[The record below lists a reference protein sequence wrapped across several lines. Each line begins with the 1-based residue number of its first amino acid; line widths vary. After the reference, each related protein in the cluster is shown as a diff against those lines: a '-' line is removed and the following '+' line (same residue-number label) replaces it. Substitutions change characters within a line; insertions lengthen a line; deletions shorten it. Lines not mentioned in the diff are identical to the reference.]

1 VRSQEH
7 VGVAVVGA
15 GVTGL
20 SIAHALL
27 AAGVGPV
34 RIYER
39 SGVGAE
45 ASGVQ
50 PGGVRHQWS
59 TRLNCLLVLE
69 SAAFYREVGDR
80 LGIDRPPTLEPC
92 GYVFVAH
99 EDGTLA
105 RLGKDVAMQNELGI
119 PTQLLD
125 ADSLTGV
132 VADLQA
138 DGIRGGSFCPDDGY
152 FDRPQA
158 VVEAFAEAVV
168 RDGGAIEIRDVRG
181 LSKDGGGWQ
190 LEFADGSAVTAEHV
204 IVAAGTASPRLLAPL
219 GFDIPIVAEAKHL
232 FLSDPIREVLL
243 EPLVI
248 AVDRHFAAKHLANGR
263 VLASDLAATGDG
275 PDAEERWRRHV
286 RACIDELLP
295 RLTFVTL
302 GIRAGGEYDVTPDH
316 HPIVGPIG
324 DEPGLWLA
332 AGFSGHGFM
341 IAPAIGRI
349 VADALAHGRQDAL
362 LGALAFER
370 FDGAELEPELQIV

>member
-1 VRSQEH
+1 VRPEET
-7 VGVAVVGA
+7 VGVAIVGA

-20 SIAHALL
+20 SIAHALVS
-27 AAGVGPV
+27 AGVGPV
-34 RIYER
+34 RVYER
-39 SGVGAE
+39 SGIGAE

-69 SAAFYREVGDR
+69 SAAFYRELGDR
-80 LGIDRPPTLEPC
+80 LGIEQPPTLEPC

-99 EDGTLA
+99 EQGTLE
-105 RLGKDVAMQNELGI
+105 RLGRDVAMQNALGI

-125 ADSLTGV
+125 AESLSGV
-132 VADLQA
+132 VPELQV
-138 DGIRGGSFCPDDGY
+138 DGIRGGSYCPDDGY

-158 VVEAFAEAVV
+158 VIEAFAEAAV
-168 RDGGAIEIRDVRG
+168 RGGVEIEIEGVSG
-181 LSKDGGGWQ
+181 LSKDGGGWR
-190 LEFADGSAVTAEHV
+190 LALADGSAVTAEIV
-204 IVAAGTASPRLLAPL
+204 VVAAGTATPGLLAPL
-219 GFDIPIVAEAKHL
+219 GHDVPIAAEAKHL

-248 AVDRHFAAKHLANGR
+248 AIDRHFAAKHLASGR
-263 VLASDLAATGDG
+263 VLASDLAASGDG

-295 RLTFVTL
+295 RLTFVPL
-302 GIRAGGEYDVTPDH
+302 GLRVGGEYDVTPDH

-349 VADALAHGRQDAL
+349 VADALAHGRKDAL

-370 FDGAELEPELQIV
+370 FEGAELEPELQIV

>member
-1 VRSQEH
+1 VRPDDT

-15 GVTGL
+15 GITGL
-20 SIAHALL
+20 SIAHALVST
-27 AAGVGPV
+27 GVGPV
-34 RIYER
+34 RVYER
-39 SGVGAE
+39 SGIAAE

-69 SAAFYREVGDR
+69 SAAFYREVGER
-80 LGIDRPPTLEPC
+80 LGIEQPPRLEPC
-92 GYVFVAH
+92 GYVFLAH
-99 EDGTLA
+99 EEGTLE
-105 RLGKDVAMQNELGI
+105 RLGRDVAMQNALGI
-119 PTQLLD
+119 PTELLD

-138 DGIRGGSFCPDDGY
+138 DGVRGGSFCPDDGY

-158 VVEAFAEAVV
+158 VVEAFAEALV
-168 RDGGAIEIRDVRG
+168 RDGGAIEIGEVRG
-181 LSKDGGGWQ
+181 LSQDGGGWRVE
-190 LEFADGSAVTAEHV
+190 LADGSAVTAEHV
-204 IVAAGTASPRLLAPL
+204 IVAAGTASPGLLAPL
-219 GFDIPIVAEAKHL
+219 GLDVPIAAEAKHL
-232 FLSDPIREVLL
+232 FLSDPIREMLL

-263 VLASDLAATGDG
+263 VLASDLAAKGDG
-275 PDAEERWRRHV
+275 PDAEEQWRRHV
-286 RACIDELLP
+286 RSCIDELLP

-302 GIRAGGEYDVTPDH
+302 GLRVGGEYDVTPDH

-349 VADALAHGRQDAL
+349 VADALVYGRQDAL

-370 FDGAELEPELQIV
+370 FDGAELDPELQIV